1 MTDDPGVLMQRVTD
15 GFGALLEQVQA
26 LAAKNDA
33 QSRQIS
39 QLSAE
44 VR

>member
-1 MTDDPGVLMQRVTD
+1 MEDDQDVLIEWVTD

-33 QSRQIS
+33 QAQQLS
-39 QLSAE
+39 QLYAE

>member
-1 MTDDPGVLMQRVTD
+1 MKDEHAVLIERVTD

-26 LAAKNDA
+26 LAATNDA
-33 QSRQIS
+33 QAQRLC
-39 QLSAE
+39 QLNSE